1 MWSKLS
7 AKKFCI
13 SIFLNVHFSGSSIT
27 EIYKIRFAGD
37 KCIISELRSKYAG
50 RPWSET
56 QQLVRRCLA
65 SAAHAPETDKSKA
78 DSSSSPVL
86 ISCLAKLYEAMN
98 ECSVSAIISRLET
111 IAMQRGLGSH
121 LSPTESTCYLTSDMF
136 YVEVLLSG
144 DGVQDVKLA
153 LHGEAPESSETLL
166 ELLRLKKYEEFSAKL
181 DCLNSFYNI
190 PGDNEIKIKIYNT
203 LQCLEKDLLKI
214 SNLPRSLEVCDVHVD
229 TVLNGRIGCIV
240 PRREEQT
247 TGGRLALV
255 TAGTIDG
262 TQRLP
267 TSSLIPQPPQIASQG
282 LPVFSPLE
290 DSNSDELPSCFLLRL
305 RPPLAM
311 MSSIVL
317 RVQKITGLTLSDS
330 DLKWMPYPQLLLEN
344 ILEENGRTGSWENG
358 DAHFVLLPKN
368 QTYSFALSEAMENP
382 TSLEGSFVR
391 DIPFSH
397 PAHVPALLEL
407 LRHQSALN
415 TLLFSCITCYRPC
428 KASEADFHCEV
439 ILENDSSLS
448 LHFCQAH
455 SDSLTVLLVNIDDS
469 RQISCRLFPRG
480 RMDALT
486 DDYLSRVLKRCMSIP
501 VTMRALYW
509 RLTATLTVETSP
521 EASSLIT
528 TENETLAASTSCPVA
543 ETNVSLP
550 LEEPAEIPM
559 ETSVDVSGNETNTV
573 FAASV
578 GSYYVISA
586 TSPQSVDTVN
596 TETPVKPYPA
606 HRDVFPGQHWSTN
619 EPMTI

>member
-1 MWSKLS
+1 MEPK
-7 AKKFCI
+7 
-13 SIFLNVHFSGSSIT
+13 HG
-27 EIYKIRFAGD
+27 AGD
-37 KCIISELRSKYAG
+37 KGIISELRSKHSA

-56 QQLVRRCLA
+56 QQLVRRCLLT
-65 SAAHAPETDKSKA
+65 AARAPETDKSKA
-78 DSSSSPVL
+78 DFSSSPLL
-86 ISCLAKLYEAMN
+86 ISCLSKLHEAMN
-98 ECSVSAIISRLET
+98 ECSASTIISRLET

-144 DGVQDVKLA
+144 NGVQDVKLA
-153 LHGEAPESSETLL
+153 QHGEAPESSETLL
-166 ELLRLKKYEEFSAKL
+166 KLLRLNKYEEFSTKL
-181 DCLNSFYNI
+181 DCLNSFYSI
-190 PGDNEIKIKIYNT
+190 PGDNEIKIKIYNA

-229 TVLNGRIGCIV
+229 TVLNGRIGYIV
-240 PRREEQT
+240 PRREGNPVTIEYYLSPYDILMETKNAEQIT
-247 TGGRLALV
+247 SGHLALV
-255 TAGTIDG
+255 TPGTIGG

-290 DSNSDELPSCFLLRL
+290 ESNSDELPSCFLLRL

-311 MSSIVL
+311 LSSIVL
-317 RVQKITGLTLSDS
+317 KVQKITGLILS

-344 ILEENGRTGSWENG
+344 ILEENGCSGSWENG

-368 QTYSFALSEAMENP
+368 QTYSFALSEAVENP

-391 DIPFSH
+391 DVPFSH

-448 LHFCQAH
+448 LHFSQAH
-455 SDSLTVLLVNIDDS
+455 SDSLTVLVVNVEDS

-480 RMDALT
+480 LTDALT

-509 RLTATLTVETSP
+509 RIMASLTVETSP
-521 EASSLIT
+521 ETSTLIT
-528 TENETLAASTSCPVA
+528 TENESLAASTSCPVA

-550 LEEPAEIPM
+550 VEEPAEIPM
-559 ETSVDVSGNETNTV
+559 EPSAEVSGNEKTAIL
-573 FAASV
+573 AASV

-586 TSPQSVDTVN
+586 TSPQNVDSLN
-596 TETPVKPYPA
+596 TETSVKPYPA
-606 HRDVFPGQHWSTN
+606 QCDAFPGQHWSTN